1 MAPDQSAALPPLTR
15 HERLIEVFLVVAMV
29 YLTIALMAPY

>member
-15 HERLIEVFLVVAMV
+15 LERLIEVFLVVAMI
-29 YLTIALMAPY
+29 YLTLAVMAP